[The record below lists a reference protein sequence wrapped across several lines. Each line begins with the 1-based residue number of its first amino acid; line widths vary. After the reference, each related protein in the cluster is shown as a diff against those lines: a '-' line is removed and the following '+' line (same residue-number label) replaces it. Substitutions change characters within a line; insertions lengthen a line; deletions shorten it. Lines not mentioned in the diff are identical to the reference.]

1 MLDASHL
8 IAVGMSLVCSVTI
21 GAKGKSLELPYWQQA
36 IGALSA
42 GWFCALIGW
51 LA

>member
-1 MLDASHL
+1 MLDPSHV
-8 IAVGMSLVCSVTI
+8 IPVGMSLVCSVAI
-21 GAKGKSLELPYWQQA
+21 GAKGKSLELAYWQQA
-36 IGALSA
+36 IGAFSA